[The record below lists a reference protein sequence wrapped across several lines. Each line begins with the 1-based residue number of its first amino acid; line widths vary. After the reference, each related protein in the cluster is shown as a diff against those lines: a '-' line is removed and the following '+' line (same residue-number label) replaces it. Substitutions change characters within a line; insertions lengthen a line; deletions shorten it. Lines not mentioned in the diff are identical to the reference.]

1 MTVSVIIG
9 NITDKPAL
17 RKTNT
22 GASVT
27 QFTVADTRSWKNKNN
42 EWEEKTSFIDVVAWA
57 DLADNIDESALYKGA
72 RVIVTGRLEQQS
84 WEKNGEKRSKIVLVA
99 DEVGPSL
106 KKAVVTGLEKSGQA
120 KGYSKTQQ
128 ASTQDSYFED
138 EAPF

>member
-1 MTVSVIIG
+1 MTVSVISG
-9 NITDKPAL
+9 NITDKPVV
-17 RKTNT
+17 RKTNG
-22 GASVT
+22 GASVV
-27 QFTVADTRSWKNKNN
+27 QFTVADSRSWKNKNN

-57 DLADNIDESALYKGA
+57 ELADNISESTLQKGA

-106 KKAVVTGLEKSGQA
+106 KKAVVTGLEKTTQPKAGGKQSTA
-120 KGYSKTQQ
+120 SNYS
-128 ASTQDSYFED
+128 DFDD